1 MLNSVY
7 PLINLSLTTSKT
19 KVMDKITEAKECI
32 LRAIELL
39 ESEDCV
45 ACVNVAPLQIVCDE
59 ISEVI
64 ALMQS

>member
-1 MLNSVY
+1 
-7 PLINLSLTTSKT
+7 
-19 KVMDKITEAKECI
+19 MDKITEAKECI
-32 LRAIELL
+32 LRAIELP

-45 ACVNVAPLQIVCDE
+45 ACVNVDPLQIVCDE